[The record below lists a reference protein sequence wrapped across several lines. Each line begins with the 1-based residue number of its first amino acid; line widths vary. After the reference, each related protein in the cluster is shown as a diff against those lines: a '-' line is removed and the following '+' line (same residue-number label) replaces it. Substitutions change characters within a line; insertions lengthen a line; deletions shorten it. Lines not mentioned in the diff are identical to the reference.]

1 MERKR
6 RGTKFVVPHVGFSGS
21 DWLRSGWE
29 LLQSEHFGLAR
40 DFWMR
45 DLNSRDAFRDAPATY
60 QRSVQWLRFIGRFA
74 LNHYHTGQEEEFK
87 ELASVVNSLTAH
99 SARVTMLDA
108 AVHAG
113 RSTEEIGLQ
122 ANWKNPGPLVLK
134 YTRNR
139 SAIPAKMVQQ
149 LVKDMLVQ
157 EHPVEESEDVELDSE
172 DPSAFDQIQ
181 FFVKANGSA
190 TYDYRY
196 HCTAPDNEE
205 AIACGRILK
214 DDCTHVG
221 SCLPDA
227 SVLCKHCSRARPEVL
242 EAYHRSQRARPLGC
256 R

>member
-1 MERKR
+1 
-6 RGTKFVVPHVGFSGS
+6 
-21 DWLRSGWE
+21 
-29 LLQSEHFGLAR
+29 
-40 DFWMR
+40 MR
-45 DLNSRDAFRDAPATY
+45 DLNSREAFRDAPATY
-60 QRSVQWLRFIGRFA
+60 QRSVQWLRFIGRFG

-87 ELASVVNSLTAH
+87 ELANVVNSLTAH

-157 EHPVEESEDVELDSE
+157 EHPAEESEDVELDAE
-172 DPSAFDQIQ
+172 DPTAFDQIQ

-190 TYDYRY
+190 TDDYRY

-205 AIACGRILK
+205 AIACGRISK

-256 R
+256 RSGCSD